1 MNLQVI
7 KKTAAL
13 TGFEYKKI
21 IRQKLHYTGLGVVL
35 FFTGLASL
43 GFIMHRMRN
52 AKKVIDG
59 EAATELLNGIAF
71 SMTCLV
77 PAMYV
82 LFPMI
87 ISIFTATAM
96 AGEFQSGQL
105 RTMLLRPVS
114 RWNLFFS
121 KLLVM
126 SLYSFFLVFSLLVVS
141 YSSGAAMFGA
151 TGDVFV
157 LGKIFQQASANF
169 ILPEKIAMNRLFLIY
184 FFACFSTVYVVAMN
198 MMISALTKRVS
209 HTIVIALGIYYTSYI
224 LSTLTFMKHI
234 HAFLPTR
241 YLDVWRY
248 AVIHNI
254 PWNQFFHDGG
264 IDLCYI
270 AGFIIVGGIAFN
282 MTDV

>member
-1 MNLQVI
+1 MNLPVI
-7 KKTAAL
+7 KKTLAL
-13 TGFEYKKI
+13 TGFEYKKL
-21 IRQKLHYTGLGVVL
+21 IRQKLQYTGLGVVL

-52 AKKVIDG
+52 AKKKIEG

-87 ISIFTATAM
+87 ISIFTATSM
-96 AGEFQSGQL
+96 AGELQNGQI

-114 RWNLFFS
+114 RWNVFLS
-121 KLLVM
+121 KLITM
-126 SLYSFFLVFSLLVVS
+126 SFYSFFIVVALLVVS
-141 YSSGAAMFGA
+141 YSCGAVMFGA

-157 LGKIFQQASANF
+157 LGKIFLQNNSNF
-169 ILPEKIAMNRLFLIY
+169 ILPEKIAMGRLLLIY
-184 FFACFSTVYVVAMN
+184 SFACFSTIYIVAMS
-198 MMISALTKRVS
+198 MMISAITKKVS
-209 HTIVIALGIYYTSYI
+209 HTIVITLGIYYTSYI
-224 LSTLTFMKHI
+224 LSTLSFMKHI

-241 YLDVWRY
+241 YLDVWRF
-248 AVIHNI
+248 AVMRDI
-254 PWNQFFHDGG
+254 PWEQFFHDGA
-264 IDLCYI
+264 IDICYI
-270 AGFIIVGGIAFN
+270 ASFVIIGGIAFN

>member
-13 TGFEYKKI
+13 TGFEYKKL

-52 AKKVIDG
+52 AKRKIEG
-59 EAATELLNGIAF
+59 EVAAELLNGIAF

-77 PAMYV
+77 PAIYV

-87 ISIFTATAM
+87 ISIFTATSM
-96 AGEFQSGQL
+96 AGELQNGQI

-114 RWNLFFS
+114 RWNVFLS
-121 KLLVM
+121 KLFIM
-126 SLYSFFLVFSLLVVS
+126 SFYSFFLVISLLTVS
-141 YSSGAAMFGA
+141 YACGAVMFGA
-151 TGDVFV
+151 TGDVV
-157 LGKIFQQASANF
+157 IFGEIFLRNGSKF
-169 ILPEKIAMNRLFLIY
+169 ILPEKIVIGRLLMMY
-184 FFACFSTVYVVAMN
+184 LFACFSTIYIVAMN
-198 MMISALTKRVS
+198 MMISAITKRVS

-224 LSTLTFMKHI
+224 LSSLTFMKHI

-241 YLDVWRY
+241 YLDVWRF
-248 AVIHNI
+248 AVMRDI
-254 PWNQFFHDGG
+254 PWNQFFHDGA
-264 IDLCYI
+264 IDICYI
-270 AGFIIVGGIAFN
+270 ASFIIVGGIAFN